1 MLGFTLETDCFLIS
15 RSIQT
20 VLSSAWQLRDD
31 GDQAGWI
38 FCLDLH
44 PPPNTSGTSLA
55 QQ

>member
-1 MLGFTLETDCFLIS
+1 MLGFTLETDGLLIS

-20 VLSSAWQLRDD
+20 VLSSAWQLRGH
-31 GDQAGWI
+31 GDRAGWI

-55 QQ
+55 LQ